1 MALGADREASDVI
14 RKGLDLFP
22 DDVTL
27 RVLQKKCGPRQLT
40 AQ

>member
-1 MALGADREASDVI
+1 VI

-27 RVLQKKCGPRQLT
+27 RVLQKKVQSATLEGSIAP
-40 AQ
+40 